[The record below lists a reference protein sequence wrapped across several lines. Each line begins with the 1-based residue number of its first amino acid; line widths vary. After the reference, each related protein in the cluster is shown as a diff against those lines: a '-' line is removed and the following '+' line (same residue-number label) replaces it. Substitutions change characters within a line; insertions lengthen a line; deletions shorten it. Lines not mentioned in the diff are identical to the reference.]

1 VYIPPLRERREDIP
15 LLVEH
20 LLATGSFNDDGKGGR
35 RLERLPVHWEQALA
49 AHSFCGNV
57 RELINLVERA
67 VAIPDVV
74 PTLTTPQA
82 EDFPTGG
89 QKKISQEA
97 DGSNGIPL
105 FRVEKERLINDFEYN
120 YLSTLLRQSG
130 GNLSQAA
137 RIAGLDRK
145 HLRDLV
151 RKHGL
156 YEKA

>member
-1 VYIPPLRERREDIP
+1 M
-15 LLVEH
+15 
-20 LLATGSFNDDGKGGR
+20 
-35 RLERLPVHWEQALA
+35 
-49 AHSFCGNV
+49 GNV

-67 VAIPDVV
+67 VAIPDVP
-74 PTLTTPQA
+74 PTLSTPQA
-82 EDFPTGG
+82 EEFPTDG
-89 QKKISQEA
+89 QKRISRGT
-97 DGSNGIPL
+97 DRSNDIPL
-105 FRVEKERLINDFEYN
+105 FRVEKERLVNDFEYN
-120 YLSTLLRQSG
+120 YLATLLQQSG